1 MLECRG
7 HILSP
12 ALHGQ
17 IRPGTG
23 SSLTFYEDDIWS
35 FFLKF
40 FNILLFQDD
49 VKLVHLKDLKLNP
62 SPKAFQ
68 LTFFSWLRVS
78 KVAHAQS

>member
-23 SSLTFYEDDIWS
+23 SLLTFYEDDIWS
-35 FFLKF
+35 FFLIF
-40 FNILLFQDD
+40 FNILLFQED
-49 VKLVHLKDLKLNP
+49 VKLVHLKDMKWNP
-62 SPKAFQ
+62 SLKAFQ
-68 LTFFSWLRVS
+68 LSLWLRVS
-78 KVAHAQS
+78 KVTQS

>member
-7 HILSP
+7 HNLSP

-17 IRPGTG
+17 ILLGTG

-40 FNILLFQDD
+40 FNILLFQED
-49 VKLVHLKDLKLNP
+49 VKLVHFKDLKWNP
-62 SPKAFQ
+62 SLKAFQ

-78 KVAHAQS
+78 KVAQS